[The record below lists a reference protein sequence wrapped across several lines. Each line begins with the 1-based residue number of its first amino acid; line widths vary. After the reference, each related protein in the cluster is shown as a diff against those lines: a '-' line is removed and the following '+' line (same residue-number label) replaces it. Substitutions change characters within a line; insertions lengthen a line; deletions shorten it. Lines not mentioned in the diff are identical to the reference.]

1 MEINSRRIVLGGISL
16 ALTLFPRFSF
26 AQKEHKENKSYKQPN
41 IVFLLADDLGY
52 GDIGVNGQK
61 LIKTPNINRL
71 ASEGKSFSQFYAG
84 CTVSAPSRSVIFTG
98 LHTGHTYIRG
108 NSSTNRVFR
117 EEGQEPIS
125 ASITTLGELLKS
137 NGYRTGAFGKWG
149 LGPVG
154 SEGDPNKRGF
164 DRFFGFNCQG
174 LAHRYYPNHLWDN
187 DKKVILEENQNL
199 SEKVI
204 YAPDIIQQQALNFI
218 ETSDPS
224 QPFFLY
230 LPYTLPHAELIV
242 PDDSI
247 FQYYKGKFSETTY
260 VGNDYGPNARPG
272 GYTSQEYPHASF
284 ASLVTRLDRYLGEIL
299 EKLKEKGLD
308 ENTIVIF
315 ASDNGPHIE
324 GGADPVFFNS
334 GGGFRGIKRDLY
346 EGGIRVPF
354 IARWQGHIP
363 ANTKSDFIGAFWD
376 ILPTF
381 VELAG
386 GQTPK
391 DLDGISIVPVLTDK
405 GYKQTHHHLYWEF
418 HERGGM
424 QALRKDNW
432 KLVRLNV
439 DNKQKQTVEL
449 YDLSK
454 DPAEQYDLATQHPD
468 ILTELTTLVDKE
480 HTLSTLFPF
489 AYEGE

>member
-1 MEINSRRIVLGGISL
+1 MV
-16 ALTLFPRFSF
+16 
-26 AQKEHKENKSYKQPN
+26 
-41 IVFLLADDLGY
+41 
-52 GDIGVNGQK
+52 
-61 LIKTPNINRL
+61 
-71 ASEGKSFSQFYAG
+71 
-84 CTVSAPSRSVIFTG
+84 
-98 LHTGHTYIRG
+98 
-108 NSSTNRVFR
+108 
-117 EEGQEPIS
+117 PI
-125 ASITTLGELLKS
+125 L
-137 NGYRTGAFGKWG
+137 
-149 LGPVG
+149 
-154 SEGDPNKRGF
+154 
-164 DRFFGFNCQG
+164 
-174 LAHRYYPNHLWDN
+174 
-187 DKKVILEENQNL
+187 
-199 SEKVI
+199 
-204 YAPDIIQQQALNFI
+204 
-218 ETSDPS
+218 
-224 QPFFLY
+224 FFLI
-230 LPYTLPHAELIV
+230 A
-242 PDDSI
+242 
-247 FQYYKGKFSETTY
+247 
-260 VGNDYGPNARPG
+260 AG
-272 GYTSQEYPHASF
+272 G
-284 ASLVTRLDRYLGEIL
+284 V
-299 EKLKEKGLD
+299 
-308 ENTIVIF
+308 
-315 ASDNGPHIE
+315 
-324 GGADPVFFNS
+324 
-334 GGGFRGIKRDLY
+334 RGIKRDLY